1 MLELAN
7 RERFSTISLRDIN
20 YILFRHKWKVI
31 VFFLA
36 VILTVSLGTFLSP
49 KVYKSDAM
57 LLVRVG
63 RESVTLDPSANTG
76 QVISVGQSREAET
89 YSELEV
95 LQSREL
101 VERLVDIIGLD
112 TFLKGPGRKTE
123 KGVAPTMAVEKLS
136 SEVRHSLED
145 RDNIIRTVMK
155 NLKIDVR
162 KGSIIYLSYEDLGPE
177 RTQNMLIKLIDLYLE
192 KHVSV
197 HRTAG
202 SYEFFNQQTEQ
213 LRVSIAKTDE
223 NLRKVK
229 NKTGIASLEDQRRV
243 LLTRIN
249 DLQRESELTYSA
261 LAASEAKVRA
271 MEKALSDL
279 PATMVTGETGGVG
292 NYGADLMRSK
302 LYELKLREQD
312 LLSRYTEKSISV
324 QEIRRQIVMAE
335 ALIAKEEATR
345 TQVTKGLNEGYSRVQ
360 LDIFA
365 EKGTLASL
373 QAKANALREQ
383 LVNARGELKLLNDN
397 EVQIVGL
404 QRQLNIQEANYRKF
418 SQNLEE
424 ARVGHALNLEKISNI
439 SVVQPPTY
447 PLRPVRPR
455 KTLNLA
461 LGVLLGMLGG
471 IGLAFFSEHMDH
483 TFKRPEDVEERLKLP
498 LLATIPSSKENYGS

>member
-1 MLELAN
+1 MLEIAD
-7 RERFSTISLRDIN
+7 REKFSAISLRDIN
-20 YILFRHKWKVI
+20 YTLFRHKWKVTI
-31 VFFLA
+31 FFLS
-36 VILTVSLGTFLSP
+36 VILIVSLGTFLSP
-49 KVYKSDAM
+49 KIYESEAT

-63 RESVTLDPSANTG
+63 RESVTLDPSATTG
-76 QVISVGQSREAET
+76 QVISTGYSRDAEIL
-89 YSELEV
+89 SEVEV
-95 LQSREL
+95 LRSRDL
-101 VERLVDIIGLD
+101 VERVVETIGLD
-112 TFLKGPGRKTE
+112 TFLKGPGRRTE
-123 KGVAPTMAVEKLS
+123 KAVAPTSAIG
-136 SEVRHSLED
+136 D
-145 RDNIIRTVMK
+145 RDKIIRTVME
-155 NLKIDVR
+155 NLKIGVR
-162 KGSIIYLSYEDLGPE
+162 KGSNIIQASYEGQGPE
-177 RTQNMLIKLIDLYLE
+177 LTQNVLIKLIDLYLE
-192 KHVSV
+192 KHIGV

-213 LRVSIAKTDE
+213 LRVSLAKTEE

-261 LAASEAKVRA
+261 LAASEAKVRV
-271 MEKALSDL
+271 MEKVLSDL
-279 PATMVTGETGGVG
+279 PVTTVTGETGGVG
-292 NYGADLMRSK
+292 NHGADLMRSK
-302 LYELKLREQD
+302 LYELKLKEQD

-324 QEIRRQIVMAE
+324 QEIRRQIVEAE
-335 ALIAKEEATR
+335 ALIAKEESTR
-345 TQVTKGLNEGYSRVQ
+345 TQVTKGLNEGYSRAQ

-373 QAKANALREQ
+373 QAKAKVLRDQ
-383 LVNARGELKLLNDN
+383 LANARAELTLLNDN
-397 EVQIVGL
+397 EVQIAEL

-424 ARVGHALNLEKISNI
+424 ARVGHALNLGKISNI

-498 LLATIPSSKENYGS
+498 LLAAIPNSREKYGS

>member
-1 MLELAN
+1 MQEIAY
-7 RERFSTISLRDIN
+7 RDKFAAISLRDIN
-20 YILFRHKWKVI
+20 YILFRHKWKVTI
-31 VFFLA
+31 FFLS
-36 VILTVSLGTFLSP
+36 VMLIVSLGTFLSP
-49 KVYKSDAM
+49 KIYESEAT

-63 RESVTLDPSANTG
+63 RESVTLDPSATTG
-76 QVISVGQSREAET
+76 QVIPSAYSRDAEIL
-89 YSELEV
+89 SEVEV
-95 LQSREL
+95 LRSRDL
-101 VERLVDIIGLD
+101 VEKVVETIGLD
-112 TFLKGPGRKTE
+112 RILKGPGRGADKA
-123 KGVAPTMAVEKLS
+123 VHPTS
-136 SEVRHSLED
+136 TIGD
-145 RDNIIRTVMK
+145 RDKIIRTIME

-162 KGSIIYLSYEDLGPE
+162 KGSNIIHASYEGRGPE
-177 RTQNMLIKLIDLYLE
+177 LAQNVLIKLIDLYLE
-192 KHVSV
+192 KHIGV

-202 SYEFFNQQTEQ
+202 SYEFFGQQTEQ
-213 LRVSIAKTDE
+213 LRVSLAETEEK
-223 NLRKVK
+223 LRKVK

-261 LAASEAKVRA
+261 LAASEAKVRV

-302 LYELKLREQD
+302 LYELKLKEQD
-312 LLSRYTEKSISV
+312 LLSRYTERSIPV
-324 QEIRRQIVMAE
+324 QEIRRQIVEAE
-335 ALIAKEEATR
+335 AFIAKEEATR
-345 TQVTKGLNEGYSRVQ
+345 TQVTKGLNEGYSRAQ

-373 QAKANALREQ
+373 QAKAKALREQ
-383 LVNARGELKLLNDN
+383 LANARTELKLLNDN
-397 EVQIVGL
+397 EVQIVEL
-404 QRQLNIQEANYRKF
+404 QRQLNVQEANYRKF

-439 SVVQPPTY
+439 SVVQQPTY

-471 IGLAFFSEHMDH
+471 IGLAFFSEYMDH

-498 LLATIPSSKENYGS
+498 LLAAIPNLKEKYGS